1 MTTTTTPKPTTDVV
15 VATSADDSAAVEAVK
30 AHHAELSGQLHV
42 LTEHVLTTSTGDS
55 AAFEES
61 RTRLLAFCTRDLVP
75 HAGAE
80 EKALYPAAATSEP
93 ARLLIDSMLDEHQ
106 LIHRLVEQ
114 VRTKS
119 EPARATAAAYAL
131 RVVFDSHLA
140 KENDLVLPVIAADP
154 RTSLAEILH
163 GMHELL
169 GGNAEDE
176 QTPPGQS
183 AGDDGS
189 CGCGHED
196 GDAVPE
202 LDVRSVPHS
211 IRHATVFGAFDA
223 IPGGGRLVLVAPHDP
238 LPLLEQLSAR
248 AGGQLGV
255 DYLERGPE
263 AWRLLLTRG

>member
-1 MTTTTTPKPTTDVV
+1 MTSTVTPKPTTDVV

-30 AHHAELSGQLHV
+30 AHHAELAGQLHV
-42 LTEHVLTTSTGDS
+42 LTEHVLTTSTGGS

-93 ARLLIDSMLDEHQ
+93 ARLLIDSMLTEHQ

-114 VRTKS
+114 VRTES
-119 EPARATAAAYAL
+119 EPTRATAAAYAL

-140 KENDLVLPVIAADP
+140 KENDLVLPVVAADP

-169 GGNAEDE
+169 GGKADDE
-176 QTPPGQS
+176 QTPAGQS

-196 GDAVPE
+196 EDAVPE
-202 LDVRSVPHS
+202 LDVRSVPHA

-223 IPGGGRLVLVAPHDP
+223 IPGGGQLVLVAPHDP
-238 LPLLEQLSAR
+238 LPLLRQLSAR